1 MAEADSDSLTE
12 ISDTIDRP
20 DRGTLRAAVFAF
32 KRWFLLDADR
42 WTVVG
47 LLTGSVFVLTV
58 LVGTFGPV
66 PVQRFLARGTSPGTV
81 LVELMKTIV
90 SVVTIVLSINQL
102 VLSPELGPVGD
113 QRERLEDTMELR
125 RDSEGLLDRTTS
137 PLAPGRYLDELVS
150 ALRERGLDLAES
162 IDGGPELRS
171 EIASFARELA
181 AETDG
186 VNDELADATFG
197 EFEAVAA
204 VMDLDTSGK
213 IERLRRLRTEY
224 ADQLDDDERAALAE
238 MVDAIELF
246 VTARAFLKTTY
257 VRTEYINFSRAL
269 LYVGLPSLFATYLAT
284 QIYDPGVFPGTTLG
298 VENRLWFV
306 AGATTVSLVPFA
318 TLVSYVGRLATV
330 SQSTLFM
337 GPFVAGEDRRDDG

>member
-1 MAEADSDSLTE
+1 MAEADRDSLTE

-20 DRGTLRAAVFAF
+20 DRGTLRAALFAL
-32 KRWFLLDADR
+32 KRWLLLDANR

-66 PVQRFLARGTSPGTV
+66 SAQRFLARGTSPGSV

-102 VLSPELGPVGD
+102 ALSPELGPVGD
-113 QRERLEDTMELR
+113 QRERLADTMELR
-125 RDSEGLLDRTTS
+125 RDSEDLLDRPTS
-137 PLAPGRYLDELVS
+137 PLAPGQYLDDLVS
-150 ALRERGLDLAES
+150 ALREQGVELAAS
-162 IDGGPELRS
+162 VDGSPELQS
-171 EIASFARELA
+171 ELASFARELA
-181 AETDG
+181 AEADG
-186 VNDELADATFG
+186 VNDELAEATFG

-213 IERLRRLRTEY
+213 IERLRRVRIEY
-224 ADQLDDDERAALAE
+224 DDKLGDDERAAIEE
-238 MVDAIELF
+238 MVDTIELF
-246 VTARAFLKTTY
+246 VTARGFLKTTY

-269 LYVGLPSLFATYLAT
+269 LYVGLPTLFVTYLAT
-284 QIYDPGVFPGTTLG
+284 QIYDPGVFPGATLG

-306 AGATTVSLVPFA
+306 AAATTVSLIPFA

-337 GPFVAGEDRRDDG
+337 GPFVAGAERDGD

>member
-1 MAEADSDSLTE
+1 MAEADRDSLTE

-20 DRGTLRAAVFAF
+20 DRGTLRAAVFAC
-32 KRWFLLDADR
+32 KRWFLLDANR
-42 WTVVG
+42 WAVVG

-66 PVQRFLARGTSPGTV
+66 SAQRFLARGTSPGTV

-113 QRERLEDTMELR
+113 QRKRLEDTMELR
-125 RDSEGLLDRTTS
+125 RDSEGLLGRTTS
-137 PLAPGRYLDELVS
+137 PLAPGRYLDDLVS
-150 ALRERGLDLAES
+150 ALRERGLALAES
-162 IDGGPELRS
+162 VDGTPELQS
-171 EIASFARELA
+171 ELASFARELA
-181 AETDG
+181 VETDG

-213 IERLRRLRTEY
+213 IERLRRLRIEY
-224 ADQLDDDERAALAE
+224 ADQLDDDERAALGE

-246 VTARAFLKTTY
+246 VTARGFLKTTY

-269 LYVGLPSLFATYLAT
+269 LYVGFPSLIATYLAT
-284 QIYDPGVFPGTTLG
+284 QVYDPGVFPGTTLG

-337 GPFVAGEDRRDDG
+337 GPFVAGGERRDDG